1 MARIRLGGY
10 QFKLQAAWLS
20 LVVMLNF
27 FSMKQVHGYIQ
38 DKTPLYE
45 RYPQLI
51 SNDTDPC
58 VRGLNQVLINMG
70 TQVPQEVM
78 TLSTMHGLNDLG
90 SMEQCQFG
98 TIGDAWSTY
107 STLKIN
113 VTHIPVSLISGLCL
127 PVECT
132 Q

>member
-1 MARIRLGGY
+1 MTRIKLGGY

-27 FSMKQVHGYIQ
+27 FLMKQVHGYIQ

-70 TQVPQEVM
+70 T
-78 TLSTMHGLNDLG
+78 
-90 SMEQCQFG
+90 
-98 TIGDAWSTY
+98 
-107 STLKIN
+107 
-113 VTHIPVSLISGLCL
+113 
-127 PVECT
+127 
-132 Q
+132 